1 MARWLV
7 LNTKFKV
14 HLPLPENVMTQTGA
28 SMSPTSNAPGAT
40 DEAAAPSLHVKPGS
54 VASTRQNAI
63 LALIQEPEKPVLK
76 TLSILIPVYN
86 EERYLAAVVKRVVE
100 QPLPGGLVREIIM
113 VNDASKDKTWEIMQQ
128 IPGLFPEVSFK
139 LMNKV
144 KNEGKGA
151 ALRDAWAM
159 ATGDLLIVQDADFE
173 YDPADYP
180 KLLQPILDG
189 KADAVFGSRFIGE
202 PHRVMYFWH
211 QMANNILTMLSN
223 MLTNLNLTDM
233 EVCYKVFTR
242 EVYSQIKIRSPR
254 FGVEPELTAKVARMR
269 IGAGPGG
276 TGGKKVRVY
285 ETGVAYAG
293 RTYEE
298 GKKIG
303 WKDAVS
309 AIVQIIRF
317 SFND

>member
-1 MARWLV
+1 MSD
-7 LNTKFKV
+7 T
-14 HLPLPENVMTQTGA
+14 PMTVTA
-28 SMSPTSNAPGAT
+28 PDAPGAAPASSPT
-40 DEAAAPSLHVKPGS
+40 ATAADL
-54 VASTRQNAI
+54 
-63 LALIQEPEKPVLK
+63 LAMMQQPARPHLK

-86 EERYLAAVVKRVVE
+86 EEHYLAAVLKRVVD
-100 QPLPGGLVREIIM
+100 QPLPGGLTREIIM
-113 VNDASKDKTWEIMQQ
+113 VNDASKDRTWEIMQQ
-128 IPGLFPEVSFK
+128 IPALFPHVPFK
-139 LMNKV
+139 LKNKT

-151 ALRDAWAM
+151 ALRDAWSE

-211 QMANNILTMLSN
+211 QMANNILTTLSN

-242 EVYSQIKIRSPR
+242 EVYSQIKIKSPR

-269 IGAGPGG
+269 LPN
-276 TGGKKVRVY
+276 GKKVRVY

-309 AIVQIIRF
+309 AILQIIRF
-317 SFND
+317 RFSE

>member
-1 MARWLV
+1 MSEQTSMPSTSESTAAL
-7 LNTKFKV
+7 LAEPAKPTFK
-14 HLPLPENVMTQTGA
+14 L
-28 SMSPTSNAPGAT
+28 
-40 DEAAAPSLHVKPGS
+40 
-54 VASTRQNAI
+54 
-63 LALIQEPEKPVLK
+63 
-76 TLSILIPVYN
+76 LSILIPVYN
-86 EERYLAAVVKRVVE
+86 EERYLVAVIKRVVE
-100 QPLPGGLVREIIM
+100 QPLPGGLTREIIM

-128 IPGLFPEVSFK
+128 IPALFPGGGVTFK
-139 LMNKV
+139 IHNKP

-151 ALRDAWAM
+151 ALRDAWSM

-189 KADAVFGSRFIGE
+189 KADSVFGSRFIGE

-211 QMANNILTMLSN
+211 QMANNFLTTLSN

-242 EVYSQIKIRSPR
+242 EVYQQIKIKSPR

-269 IGAGPGG
+269 IN
-276 TGGKKVRVY
+276 GKRVRVY

-317 SFND
+317 RFFN